1 MMQKIRCACSA
12 GRKPHWRYVLVPERE
27 TRVERS

>member
-12 GRKPHWRYVLVPERE
+12 GRKPHWRYVLVPERKTGPGE
-27 TRVERS
+27 

>member
-12 GRKPHWRYVLVPERE
+12 GRKPHWRYVLVPERKMGSGE
-27 TRVERS
+27 